1 MIFHEYVLDS
11 LNQEKEN
18 NKTVKGTKKK
28 KVHFSKSKLRKIQG
42 YGKNLS
48 EIR

>member
-28 KVHFSKSKLRKIQG
+28 KKFTSPNPNWEKYKG
-42 YGKNLS
+42 MGKT
-48 EIR
+48 